1 MLVFNT
7 LAKVQVPYVYILSSP
22 DIVLSTV
29 GLYLSPDGQ
38 TYTGR
43 DTEGNPSCLPSKS
56 RQLLIAHT
64 VIPNLSKF
72 KIGTRL
78 PQTRLCLL
86 Y

>member
-56 RQLLIAHT
+56 RQLLIA
-64 VIPNLSKF
+64 PKF
-72 KIGTRL
+72 KIGARL